1 MKCALSDRRHRL
13 SANKSVS
20 AIKLMMCS
28 LPLTGDTLF
37 QMAEVHRQIQVQL
50 EDVVRPEK
58 LNIYKSQNKVLSFL
72 LAGSDLSV
80 VIKRVGVPALKC
92 FRLRFS

>member
-1 MKCALSDRRHRL
+1 MKCALTDRRHRL

-58 LNIYKSQNKVLSFL
+58 LNIYKSQNKVFFLQDLTFL
-72 LAGSDLSV
+72 LLLSPLV
-80 VIKRVGVPALKC
+80 
-92 FRLRFS
+92 FRL